1 MIMYNNRRLALSI
14 FWVLLGV
21 TLLVLSITEVLD
33 SSMYAG
39 MGSVLIVVGGLQII
53 RNIRYR
59 KDAAYQEK
67 VDTETCDER
76 NRFLSMKSWSW
87 TGYIVVLIQGI
98 GVVVATIL
106 GEETIRLILS
116 YSVCLMVTVYWISY
130 LVLSRKY

>member
-1 MIMYNNRRLALSI
+1 MYNNRRLALSI

-39 MGSVLIVVGGLQII
+39 MASVLIVVGGLQII

-67 VDTETCDER
+67 VDTETSDER
-76 NRFLSMKSWSW
+76 NRFLGMKSWSW
-87 TGYIVVLIQGI
+87 TGYIVVIIQGI

-106 GEETIRLILS
+106 REDTIRQMLS
-116 YSVCLMVTVYWISY
+116 YSVCLIITVYWISY

>member
-1 MIMYNNRRLALSI
+1 MYNNRRLALSI

-59 KDAAYQEK
+59 KDVAYQEK
-67 VDTETCDER
+67 VDTETSDER

-87 TGYIVVLIQGI
+87 TGYIVVIIQGI
-98 GVVVATIL
+98 GVVVATVL
-106 GEETIRLILS
+106 REDTIRQILS

>member
-1 MIMYNNRRLALSI
+1 MYNNRRLALSI

-67 VDTETCDER
+67 VDTETSDER

-87 TGYIVVLIQGI
+87 TGYVVVLAEAI
-98 GVVVATIL
+98 GVVAAMIL
-106 GEETIRLILS
+106 GKHTVQLVLS
-116 YSVCLMVTVYWISY
+116 YSVCLVLVIYWVAYVI
-130 LVLSRKY
+130 LSKKY

>member
-1 MIMYNNRRLALSI
+1 MYNNRRLALSI

-59 KDAAYQEK
+59 KDVAYQEK
-67 VDTETCDER
+67 VDTETSDER

-87 TGYIVVLIQGI
+87 TGYIVVIIQGI
-98 GVVVATIL
+98 GVIVATVL
-106 GEETIRLILS
+106 REDTIRQILS
-116 YSVCLMVTVYWISY
+116 YSVCLIITVYWISY

>member
-1 MIMYNNRRLALSI
+1 MYNNKRLALSI

-39 MGSVLIVVGGLQII
+39 MGSVLIVVGGLQIV

-59 KDAAYQEK
+59 KDTAYQEK
-67 VDTETCDER
+67 VDTETSDER

-87 TGYIVVLIQGI
+87 TGYIVVIIQGI
-98 GVVVATIL
+98 GVIVATVL
-106 GEETIRLILS
+106 REDTIRQILS